1 MNATH
6 RVPPLFARG
15 VRAGLAAAALIC
27 LAGQAWAEPCSPAD
41 LNGDGMIDFSDY
53 LEFLNRYDIGD
64 LSVDYTGDGM

>member
-1 MNATH
+1 MARTH
-6 RVPPLFARG
+6 RVQSLKPLG
-15 VRAGLAAAALIC
+15 LRAGLAAATLIC
-27 LAGQAWAEPCSPAD
+27 LAGQVWAEPCSPAD